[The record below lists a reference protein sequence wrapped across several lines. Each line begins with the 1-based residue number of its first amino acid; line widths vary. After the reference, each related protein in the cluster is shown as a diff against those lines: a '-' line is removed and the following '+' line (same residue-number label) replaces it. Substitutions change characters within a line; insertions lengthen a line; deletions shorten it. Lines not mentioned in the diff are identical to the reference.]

1 MPLVYPSF
9 NVVSQGGRD
18 GMGRARSGGAPGLRR
33 PQAFSRSSRIG
44 FDAGFG
50 AKSGSPLRSFE
61 AM

>member
-1 MPLVYPSF
+1 
-9 NVVSQGGRD
+9 
-18 GMGRARSGGAPGLRR
+18 MGRARSGGAPGLRR
-33 PQAFSRSSRIG
+33 AQAFSRSSRIG

>member
-1 MPLVYPSF
+1 
-9 NVVSQGGRD
+9 
-18 GMGRARSGGAPGLRR
+18 MGRVRSGGAPGRR
-33 PQAFSRSSRIG
+33 RAQAFSRSSRIG